1 MTCIFE
7 LNDSALTIYRDRTP
21 VHRSPGVAVVLD
33 DENHFGDAAL
43 RLARIH
49 PRQTNLQYFSRLN
62 ADPLPAPAGRARNH
76 ADLVYLHLQSIKPH
90 IDEQGGSVLLA
101 VPGVFTPDQLGV
113 LLGVLQEVGI
123 GVDGF
128 VDTAVAALSTQA
140 TSGRAYHVDIMLQ
153 RLVVTTL
160 DTEDGQVSKSAAQ
173 EVPEC
178 GLIRLLDGWTNV
190 IADRFVRETR
200 FDPLHAA
207 ATEQQLFNQ
216 VYDWVDDGA
225 AAGDLAVEIV
235 HAGHNRRVELG
246 RAVLE
251 DKAEQRF
258 RQIADAIPRAA
269 QVFVSARSARLPGL
283 ARALE
288 QLQATVVELADDAVP
303 DGCLRNLSDIVPDG
317 NELRLVTRLSAAGQA
332 AQPHA
337 QAAPTRTAPTH
348 PPATHAVVDGVA
360 RRLAAV
366 ELPVRRNGEHWLL
379 ETDASVQLNGE
390 PATGGA
396 TLQPG
401 DRVKSDEHEYLIIH
415 VAD

>member
-7 LNDSALTIYRDRTP
+7 LNDTALTVYRDRTA

-33 DENHFGDAAL
+33 GENHFGEAAL

-90 IDEQGGSVLLA
+90 IDEAGGSVLLA
-101 VPGVFTPDQLGV
+101 VPGVLSPDQLGV

-140 TSGRAYHVDIMLQ
+140 PGSRVYHIDTMLQ

-160 DTEDGQVSKSAAQ
+160 DVADGRVSKSAAQ

-225 AAGDLAVEIV
+225 AGSDLAVEIV

-246 RAVLE
+246 HAVLE

-258 RQIADAIPRAA
+258 RQIADAVPRGAA
-269 QVFVSARSARLPGL
+269 VFVSARSARLPGL
-283 ARALE
+283 IRALE
-288 QLQATVVELADDAVP
+288 ALQATIVQLADDAVP
-303 DGCLRNLSDIVPDG
+303 DGCLRNLSGIVPDG
-317 NELRLVTRLSAAGQA
+317 TELRLVTSLAANGTA
-332 AQPHA
+332 AQPER
-337 QAAPTRTAPTH
+337 QPQEPAAPAH
-348 PPATHAVVDGVA
+348 PPATHAVVDGIA
-360 RRLAAV
+360 RPLKHAG
-366 ELPVRRNGEHWLL
+366 LPVRRSGEHWLL
-379 ETDASVQLNGE
+379 EAEGNAHLNGH
-390 PATGGA
+390 PAAGTPA
-396 TLQPG
+396 LAPG
-401 DRVKSDEHEYLIIH
+401 DRVRSGEHEYLIIH